1 MDPASLDCQ
10 NPYTR
15 HIAYDVRTSSSIEY
29 DHVKTDSSVKNAS
42 TMASVDAFH

>member
-15 HIAYDVRTSSSIEY
+15 HITDDVRTSSIEC
-29 DHVKTDSSVKNAS
+29 DQVKTDSSVKNAS
-42 TMASVDAFH
+42 RMASVDAFH